1 MTGWILDALIV
12 ALLGGLAIWVTMAR
26 ETFAAIVG
34 FIAFGLLA
42 ALAWVRLG
50 GIDVALTE
58 AAIGGGATGVLMLQA
73 AARLGP
79 DAETARPGVMQHAL
93 AASLCAAVAAA
104 LGWVMLHAP
113 SPPPSL
119 ASAAMAHLE
128 PSGLENPVAGVLMT
142 YRAVDTLLEAIVLA
156 FALLGVWAVGD
167 AATWGGV
174 PEVPG
179 QGGSDTTLA
188 LAARA
193 LIPAGIVLGIYV
205 AWIGSFAPGGK
216 FQAGT
221 VLAAM
226 WLLAWRAGLAAPP
239 PIAARWMRWALVA
252 GPLLFLAI
260 GLAGIPFAGAFLAYP
275 DGLAK
280 PLILAIEAAMTAS
293 VAVGLAMMLA
303 GPAAS
308 R

>member
-1 MTGWILDALIV
+1 MSGWVLDALIV
-12 ALLGGLAIWVTMAR
+12 TLLGGLALWATIAR
-26 ETFAAIVG
+26 ETFAAIVA

-42 ALAWVRLG
+42 SLAWVRLG

-58 AAIGGGATGVLMLQA
+58 AAIGGGATGVLVLQA
-73 AARLGP
+73 AARLGT
-79 DAETARPGVMQHAL
+79 DAEPARPGAMHRTL
-93 AASLCAAVAAA
+93 AAVLCTLVAGG
-104 LGWVMLHAP
+104 LGWVMLNA
-113 SPPPSL
+113 STPPPTL
-119 ASAAMAHLE
+119 APAAVAHLA

-167 AATWGGV
+167 AASWGGV
-174 PEVPG
+174 PVVPG
-179 QGGSDTTLA
+179 QNGSDATLA

-193 LIPAGIVLGIYV
+193 LIPIGIVVGIYI

-226 WLLAWRAGLAAPP
+226 WLLAWRAGLMPP
-239 PIAARWMRWALVA
+239 PPVAARWLRWALVT

-260 GLAGIPFAGAFLAYP
+260 GLAGIPLAGAFLAYP
-275 DGLAK
+275 DGGAK
-280 PLILAIEAAMTAS
+280 PLILAIEATMTVS

-303 GPAAS
+303 GPAAV